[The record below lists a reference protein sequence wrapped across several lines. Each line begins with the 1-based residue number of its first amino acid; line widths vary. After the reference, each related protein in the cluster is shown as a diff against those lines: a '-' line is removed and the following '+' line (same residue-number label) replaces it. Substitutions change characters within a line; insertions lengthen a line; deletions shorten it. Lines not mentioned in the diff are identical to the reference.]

1 MHRHLHRRL
10 RQLRQDNQISFK
22 HGLKRLYIKKPLQS
36 VAFSD
41 IYSKV
46 SYNSERV
53 GHPTLSLMLDVFLRQ
68 EAENGMA
75 KEDISAKV
83 TALLEEYT
91 EGRELEIYR
100 VIYKKEGPDW
110 VLRVFLDKPMGAE
123 NEYVSIEECEE
134 ATRYLSDKLDE
145 LDLIERSYNLEISS
159 PGLDRELIKDTDFVR
174 FAGREVEVK
183 TYGQIDG
190 SKNFEGTL
198 IGKEGDTVI
207 IDKAGKRLE
216 IPSDK
221 ISKINLAI
229 VF

>member
-1 MHRHLHRRL
+1 
-10 RQLRQDNQISFK
+10 
-22 HGLKRLYIKKPLQS
+22 
-36 VAFSD
+36 
-41 IYSKV
+41 
-46 SYNSERV
+46 
-53 GHPTLSLMLDVFLRQ
+53 
-68 EAENGMA
+68 MA
-75 KEDISAKV
+75 KEDISARV

-91 EGRELEIYR
+91 ACRELEIYR
-100 VIYKKEGPDW
+100 VTYKKEGPDW
-110 VLRVFLDKPMGAE
+110 ILRVFLDKPMGAA

-134 ATRYLSDKLDE
+134 ATRFLSDKLDE
-145 LDLIERSYNLEISS
+145 LDFIDRSYNLEVSS

-198 IGKEGDTVI
+198 VGKDGDTVI
-207 IDKAGKRLE
+207 IETGKKRLE
-216 IPSDK
+216 IPADK

>member
-1 MHRHLHRRL
+1 
-10 RQLRQDNQISFK
+10 
-22 HGLKRLYIKKPLQS
+22 
-36 VAFSD
+36 
-41 IYSKV
+41 
-46 SYNSERV
+46 
-53 GHPTLSLMLDVFLRQ
+53 MLDIFLRQ

-91 EGRELEIYR
+91 AGRELEIYR
-100 VIYKKEGPDW
+100 VVYKKEGPDW

-145 LDLIERSYNLEISS
+145 LDIIERSYNLEVSS